1 MNSVKLT
8 TQILEVLRY
17 FLVEWLEVENC
28 SKKEEE
34 EEKEEEKKRKKHAH
48 MLYLFLSCLQ
58 SCFSYYYVHFY
69 RWGNGGLEEL
79 WDLFNI
85 NR

>member
-28 SKKEEE
+28 SKKEE
-34 EEKEEEKKRKKHAH
+34 KEEEKKRKKHAD

-58 SCFSYYYVHFY
+58 SCLSYYYVHFY
-69 RWGNGGLEEL
+69 RRGNEGLEEL
-79 WDLFNI
+79 WDLSNI